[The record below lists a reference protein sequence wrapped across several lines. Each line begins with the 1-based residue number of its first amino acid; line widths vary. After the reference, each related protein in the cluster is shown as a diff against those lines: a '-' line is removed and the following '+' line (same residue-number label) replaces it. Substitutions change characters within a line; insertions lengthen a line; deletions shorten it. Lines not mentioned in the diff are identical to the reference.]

1 MLLTLSPLTNAIKK
15 AMLRNR
21 KNILT
26 ILLFLM
32 VILFLLASCSKNTK
46 KDQLPEGKT
55 VTVEG
60 METVKGTNPPK
71 VESPPAKKPTSQPPS
86 KTERETTIA
95 SMPSRPS
102 YSPSPSLPFFQLGFK
117 KKVAILDFE
126 NKTTYK
132 DEQIGEAVAKR
143 LFDKLE
149 SSQRIVTVDRTVVS
163 ETLRREGFKF
173 ETLMDPTVMK
183 QAHQSLGI
191 QAFAFGTVNDL
202 SLLSPKVSDTSEE
215 EATSATLKLE
225 IRLMDASTGNL
236 LKTFIGR
243 SPIFG
248 TRETGEN
255 SKSKAVLKAI
265 ELSLDDI
272 FDGFLRQLDLLEW
285 TTTVAK
291 VEGDSLYLNA
301 GKSSGLRIGD
311 TLEVFEPGKEIIH
324 PVTKFSLGWTTGQSR
339 GVIKV
344 TDLFGVDAAIGKVV
358 RGQGFDPNDIV
369 KSMMQ

>member
-1 MLLTLSPLTNAIKK
+1 VI
-15 AMLRNR
+15 RNR

-26 ILLFLM
+26 ILLFVTAL
-32 VILFLLASCSKNTK
+32 LFLLTSCSNLPLIGKKEK

-60 METVKGTNPPK
+60 METVKGANPPK
-71 VESPPAKKPTSQPPS
+71 AEPPS
-86 KTERETTIA
+86 KKPSSLPPPRTEKETTIA
-95 SMPSRPS
+95 SMPSRPL
-102 YSPSPSLPFFQLGFK
+102 YTPSLPFFQPGFR

-132 DEQIGEAVAKR
+132 DEQIGEAVAKK
-143 LFDKLE
+143 LSEKLE
-149 SSQRIVTVDRTVVS
+149 SSQRIVAVDRTVVS
-163 ETLRREGFKF
+163 EMLRREGFKF
-173 ETLMDPTVMK
+173 ETLMDPSVMK

-191 QAFAFGTVNDL
+191 QAFTFGAVHDL
-202 SLLSPKVSDTSEE
+202 SLLSPKVSETSEE

-265 ELSLDDI
+265 DLGLDDI

-285 TTTVAK
+285 TTTVAR

-324 PVTKFSLGWTTGQSR
+324 PVTNFSLGWTTGQLK
-339 GVIKV
+339 GVIRV

-358 RGQGFDPNDIV
+358 QGQGFNPNDVV
-369 KSMMQ
+369 KSTIK

>member
-1 MLLTLSPLTNAIKK
+1 MF
-15 AMLRNR
+15 RNR
-21 KNILT
+21 KNIFS

-32 VILFLLASCSKNTK
+32 AILFLLASCSKNK
-46 KDQLPEGKT
+46 RKDQLPEGKT

-60 METVKGTNPPK
+60 METVKGENPPK
-71 VESPPAKKPTSQPPS
+71 AEPPLPNKPSSQPPS
-86 KTERETTIA
+86 KPEKGPTIA
-95 SMPSRPS
+95 SIPSGPLYR
-102 YSPSPSLPFFQLGFK
+102 PSPSLPFFQLGFK

-132 DEQIGEAVAKR
+132 DEQIGEAVAKK
-143 LFDKLE
+143 LSDKLE
-149 SSQRIVTVDRTVVS
+149 SSQRIVAVDRTVVS
-163 ETLRREGFKF
+163 EMLKREGFKF
-173 ETLMDPTVMK
+173 ETLTDPTAMK
-183 QAHQSLGI
+183 QVHQSLGI
-191 QAFAFGTVNDL
+191 QAFAFGTVHDL
-202 SLLSPKVSDTSEE
+202 SLLSPKVSETSDEE
-215 EATSATLKLE
+215 VTSATLKLE
-225 IRLMDASTGNL
+225 IRLIDASTGNL
-236 LKTFIGR
+236 LRTFIGR

-291 VEGDSLYLNA
+291 IEGDNLYLNA

-324 PVTKFSLGWTTGQSR
+324 PVTNFSLGWTTGQLK
-339 GVIKV
+339 GVIRV
-344 TDLFGVDAAIGKVV
+344 TDLFGVDAAIGKIVQG
-358 RGQGFDPNDIV
+358 RGFNPNDVV
-369 KSMMQ
+369 KSSMQ

>member
-1 MLLTLSPLTNAIKK
+1 MF
-15 AMLRNR
+15 RNR
-21 KNILT
+21 KNIFT

-32 VILFLLASCSKNTK
+32 AILFLLASCSKNTK

-60 METVKGTNPPK
+60 METVKGKDPPK
-71 VESPPAKKPTSQPPS
+71 AESPPPQNPSSQPPPR
-86 KTERETTIA
+86 TEKETTIA

-132 DEQIGEAVAKR
+132 DEQIGEAVAKK
-143 LFDKLE
+143 LSDKLE
-149 SSQRIVTVDRTVVS
+149 SSQRIVVVDRTVVS
-163 ETLRREGFKF
+163 EMLKREGFTF
-173 ETLMDPTVMK
+173 DTLTDPSVMK

-191 QAFAFGTVNDL
+191 QAFASGTVNDL
-202 SLLSPKVSDTSEE
+202 SLLSPKISETSEE

-225 IRLMDASTGNL
+225 IRLVDASTGNL

-255 SKSKAVLKAI
+255 SKSKAVLKSI
-265 ELSLDDI
+265 DLSLDDI
-272 FDGFLRQLDLLEW
+272 FDGFLRQLDFLEW

-291 VEGDSLYLNA
+291 VEGDNLYVNA

-324 PVTKFSLGWTTGQSR
+324 PVTNFSLGWTTGQLK
-339 GVIKV
+339 GVIRV
-344 TDLFGVDAAIGKVV
+344 SDLFGIDAAIGKVV
-358 RGQGFDPNDIV
+358 QGKVFSPNDVV
-369 KSMMQ
+369 KSTLK

>member
-1 MLLTLSPLTNAIKK
+1 VI
-15 AMLRNR
+15 RNR

-26 ILLFLM
+26 ILLF
-32 VILFLLASCSKNTK
+32 VTAVLFLLTSCSNLPLIGKKEK

-60 METVKGTNPPK
+60 METVKGANPPK
-71 VESPPAKKPTSQPPS
+71 AESPPSKKPSSQPPS
-86 KTERETTIA
+86 KPEKETTIA
-95 SMPSRPS
+95 SMPFRPL
-102 YSPSPSLPFFQLGFK
+102 YSPTPSLPFFQLGFK

-132 DEQIGEAVAKR
+132 EQQIGEAVATK
-143 LFDKLE
+143 LSDKLE
-149 SSQRIVTVDRTVVS
+149 SSQRIGAVDSTVVS
-163 ETLRREGFKF
+163 EMLRREGFKF
-173 ETLMDPTVMK
+173 ETLMDPTAMK

-202 SLLSPKVSDTSEE
+202 SLLSPKVSETSEE

-225 IRLMDASTGNL
+225 IRLIDASTGNL
-236 LKTFIGR
+236 LKTFIGK

-255 SKSKAVLKAI
+255 SKSRAVLKAI
-265 ELSLDDI
+265 ELSLEDI

-291 VEGDSLYLNA
+291 VDGNSLYLNA

-311 TLEVFEPGKEIIH
+311 TLEVFAPGKEIIH
-324 PVTKFSLGWTTGQSR
+324 PVTNFSLGWMISFPGAKTSR
-339 GVIKV
+339 VSPI
-344 TDLFGVDAAIGKVV
+344 L
-358 RGQGFDPNDIV
+358 R
-369 KSMMQ
+369 

>member
-1 MLLTLSPLTNAIKK
+1 MIRNKSKRFTL
-15 AMLRNR
+15 
-21 KNILT
+21 
-26 ILLFLM
+26 LLFLTAFL
-32 VILFLLASCSKNTK
+32 LFLTSCSNLPLIGKKEKK
-46 KDQLPEGKT
+46 KDQLPEGRT

-60 METVKGTNPPK
+60 METVKGANPPRA
-71 VESPPAKKPTSQPPS
+71 EPPPTRKPSSQPS
-86 KTERETTIA
+86 SRTERETTIT
-95 SMPSRPS
+95 SMPSRPL
-102 YSPSPSLPFFQLGFK
+102 YSPGPSLPFFQLGFK

-132 DEQIGEAVAKR
+132 DEQIGEAVAKK
-143 LFDKLE
+143 LSDKLE
-149 SSQRIVTVDRTVVS
+149 SSQRIVAVDSTVVS
-163 ETLRREGFKF
+163 EMLSREGLKF
-173 ETLMDPTVMK
+173 ETLVDPSAMK

-191 QAFAFGTVNDL
+191 QAFAFGTVHDL
-202 SLLSPKVSDTSEE
+202 SLLSPKVSETSDE

-225 IRLMDASTGNL
+225 IRLVDASTGNL

-272 FDGFLRQLDLLEW
+272 FDGFLRQVDLLEW

-291 VEGDSLYLNA
+291 VEGDNLYVNA

-311 TLEVFEPGKEIIH
+311 TLEVFEPGKEIIN
-324 PVTKFSLGWTTGQSR
+324 PVTNLSLGWTTGQLK
-339 GVIKV
+339 GVIRV
-344 TDLFGVDAAIGKVV
+344 TDLFGIDAALGKVV
-358 RGQGFDPNDIV
+358 QGQGFNPNDVV
-369 KSMMQ
+369 KSTIH

>member
-1 MLLTLSPLTNAIKK
+1 VLKK
-15 AMLRNR
+15 IMIRSG

-26 ILLFLM
+26 NLIFVTAL
-32 VILFLLASCSKNTK
+32 VFLLTSCSNLPLIGKKDKK

-71 VESPPAKKPTSQPPS
+71 AEPSASKTPPPQPPS
-86 KTERETTIA
+86 KTEKETTIA
-95 SMPSRPS
+95 SMPSRPV

-132 DEQIGEAVAKR
+132 DEQLGEAVAKK
-143 LFDKLE
+143 LSDKLE
-149 SSQRIVTVDRTVVS
+149 SSQRILAVDGMVVS
-163 ETLRREGFKF
+163 EMLKREGLKF
-173 ETLMDPTVMK
+173 QTLMDPSVMK

-191 QAFAFGTVNDL
+191 QAFTFGTVHDL
-202 SLLSPKVSDTSEE
+202 SLLSPKASETSDEE
-215 EATSATLKLE
+215 VTSATLKLE
-225 IRLMDASTGNL
+225 LRLMDASTGNL

-255 SKSKAVLKAI
+255 SKTKAVLKAI
-265 ELSLDDI
+265 ELSLEDI
-272 FDGFLRQLDLLEW
+272 FDGFLRQIDLLEW

-291 VEGDSLYLNA
+291 VEGNNLYLNA

-324 PVTKFSLGWTTGQSR
+324 PVTNYSLGWTTGQLK
-339 GVIKV
+339 GVIRV
-344 TDLFGVDAAIGKVV
+344 TDLFGVDAAIGKAVQ
-358 RGQGFDPNDIV
+358 GQGFNPNDVV
-369 KSMMQ
+369 KSTIK

>member
-1 MLLTLSPLTNAIKK
+1 MFQNKPNRSTL
-15 AMLRNR
+15 
-21 KNILT
+21 
-26 ILLFLM
+26 LLFLA
-32 VILFLLASCSKNTK
+32 VFLLFLTSCSNLPLIGKKEK

-60 METVKGTNPPK
+60 METVKGANPTK
-71 VESPPAKKPTSQPPS
+71 AESPPSKKPSSQPPS
-86 KTERETTIA
+86 KTEKETTIA
-95 SMPSRPS
+95 SMPSRPL
-102 YSPSPSLPFFQLGFK
+102 YTPSPSLPFFQLGFK

-132 DEQIGEAVAKR
+132 DEQIGEAVAKK
-143 LFDKLE
+143 LSDKLE
-149 SSQRIVTVDRTVVS
+149 SSQRIVTVDSTVVS
-163 ETLRREGFKF
+163 EMLRREGFKF
-173 ETLMDPTVMK
+173 ETLVDPTAMK

-202 SLLSPKVSDTSEE
+202 SLLSTKVSETSED

-255 SKSKAVLKAI
+255 SKTKAVLKAI

-291 VEGDSLYLNA
+291 VEGNSLYLNA
-301 GKSSGLRIGD
+301 GKSSGLRTGD

-324 PVTKFSLGWTTGQSR
+324 PVTNFSLGWTTGQLK
-339 GVIKV
+339 GVIRV

-358 RGQGFDPNDIV
+358 QGQGFNPNDVV
-369 KSMMQ
+369 KSTTH

>member
-1 MLLTLSPLTNAIKK
+1 MFQS
-15 AMLRNR
+15 RR
-21 KNILT
+21 NILT
-26 ILLFLM
+26 ILIFATAL
-32 VILFLLASCSKNTK
+32 LFLLTSCSNLPLIGKKEK
-46 KDQLPEGKT
+46 KDQLPEGRT
-55 VTVEG
+55 VTVDG
-60 METVKGTNPPK
+60 METVKGANPPK
-71 VESPPAKKPTSQPPS
+71 AEPSPPQKPSSQPPS
-86 KTERETTIA
+86 KTEKETTIA
-95 SMPSRPS
+95 SMPSRPL

-132 DEQIGEAVAKR
+132 DEQIGEAVAKK
-143 LFDKLE
+143 LSDKLE
-149 SSQRIVTVDRTVVS
+149 SSQRIVTVDSTVVS
-163 ETLRREGFKF
+163 EMLRREGFTF
-173 ETLMDPTVMK
+173 ETLLDPTAMK

-202 SLLSPKVSDTSEE
+202 SLLSPKVSETSEE
-215 EATSATLKLE
+215 ETTSATLKLE

-265 ELSLDDI
+265 ELSLDDV

-291 VEGDSLYLNA
+291 VDGNNLYLNA
-301 GKSSGLRIGD
+301 GKSSGVRIGD

-324 PVTKFSLGWTTGQSR
+324 PITNFSLGWTTGQLK
-339 GVIKV
+339 GVIRV
-344 TDLFGVDAAIGKVV
+344 TDLFGIDAAIGKVV
-358 RGQGFDPNDIV
+358 QGQGFNPNDVV
-369 KSMMQ
+369 KSTRQ

>member
-1 MLLTLSPLTNAIKK
+1 MI
-15 AMLRNR
+15 RNR

-26 ILLFLM
+26 ILLFVTAL
-32 VILFLLASCSKNTK
+32 LFLLTSCSNLPLIGKKEK

-60 METVKGTNPPK
+60 METVKGANPPK
-71 VESPPAKKPTSQPPS
+71 AEPPS
-86 KTERETTIA
+86 KKPSSLPPPRTERETTIA
-95 SMPSRPS
+95 SMPSRPL
-102 YSPSPSLPFFQLGFK
+102 YTPSLPFFQPGFK

-132 DEQIGEAVAKR
+132 DEQIGEAVAKT
-143 LFDKLE
+143 LSEKLE
-149 SSQRIVTVDRTVVS
+149 SSQRIVAVDSTVVS
-163 ETLRREGFKF
+163 EMLRKEGFKF
-173 ETLMDPTVMK
+173 ETLMDPRVMK

-191 QAFAFGTVNDL
+191 QAFTFGTVHDL
-202 SLLSPKVSDTSEE
+202 SLLSPKVSETSEE

-248 TRETGEN
+248 TKETGEN

-265 ELSLDDI
+265 DLGLEDI
-272 FDGFLRQLDLLEW
+272 LEGFLRQLDLLEW
-285 TTTVAK
+285 TTTVAR
-291 VEGDSLYLNA
+291 VEGDGLYLNA

-324 PVTKFSLGWTTGQSR
+324 PVTNFSLGWTTGQLK
-339 GVIKV
+339 GVIRV

-358 RGQGFDPNDIV
+358 QGQGFNPNDVV
-369 KSMMQ
+369 KSALK

>member
-1 MLLTLSPLTNAIKK
+1 VI
-15 AMLRNR
+15 RNR

-26 ILLFLM
+26 ILLFVTAL
-32 VILFLLASCSKNTK
+32 LFLLTSCSNLPLIGKKEK

-60 METVKGTNPPK
+60 METVKGANLPK
-71 VESPPAKKPTSQPPS
+71 AEPPS
-86 KTERETTIA
+86 KKPSSLPPPRTERETTIA
-95 SMPSRPS
+95 SMPSRPL
-102 YSPSPSLPFFQLGFK
+102 YTPSLPFFQPGFR

-132 DEQIGEAVAKR
+132 EEQIGEAVAKK
-143 LFDKLE
+143 LSEKLE
-149 SSQRIVTVDRTVVS
+149 SSQRIVAVDRTVVS
-163 ETLRREGFKF
+163 EMLRKEGFKF
-173 ETLMDPTVMK
+173 ETLMDPRVMK

-191 QAFAFGTVNDL
+191 QAFTFGTVHDL
-202 SLLSPKVSDTSEE
+202 SLLSPKVSETSEE
-215 EATSATLKLE
+215 EAMSATLKVE

-243 SPIFG
+243 SPIFA
-248 TRETGEN
+248 TKETGEN
-255 SKSKAVLKAI
+255 SRSKAVLKAI
-265 ELSLDDI
+265 DLGLDDI

-324 PVTKFSLGWTTGQSR
+324 PTTKFSLGWTTGQLK
-339 GVIKV
+339 GVI
-344 TDLFGVDAAIGKVV
+344 TISDLFGVDAAIGKVV
-358 RGQGFDPNDIV
+358 QGQGFSPDDVV
-369 KSMMQ
+369 KSTIK

>member
-1 MLLTLSPLTNAIKK
+1 MIL
-15 AMLRNR
+15 NR
-21 KNILT
+21 KSFFFLSSALFSL
-26 ILLFLM
+26 LLFSS
-32 VILFLLASCSKNTK
+32 SCSNLPLIGKKEK

-60 METVKGTNPPK
+60 METVKGANLPKAEPPP
-71 VESPPAKKPTSQPPS
+71 SKKPSSQPPS
-86 KTERETTIA
+86 KTEKETTIA
-95 SMPSRPS
+95 SIPSRPL
-102 YSPSPSLPFFQLGFK
+102 YSPGPSLPFFQLGFK
-117 KKVAILDFE
+117 RKVAILDFE

-132 DEQIGEAVAKR
+132 EEKIGEAVAKK
-143 LFDKLE
+143 LSDKLE
-149 SSQRIVTVDRTVVS
+149 SSQRIVAVDRTVVS
-163 ETLRREGFKF
+163 EMLRREGFKF
-173 ETLMDPTVMK
+173 ETLTEPSVMK

-191 QAFAFGTVNDL
+191 QAFTFGTVHDL
-202 SLLSPKVSDTSEE
+202 SLLSPKVSETSEE

-248 TRETGEN
+248 TKETGEN

-265 ELSLDDI
+265 DLGLEDI
-272 FDGFLRQLDLLEW
+272 LEGFLRQLDLLEW
-285 TTTVAK
+285 TTTVAR
-291 VEGDSLYLNA
+291 VEGDGLYLNA

-324 PVTKFSLGWTTGQSR
+324 PVTNFSLGWTTGQLK
-339 GVIKV
+339 GVIRV

-358 RGQGFDPNDIV
+358 QGQGFNPNDVV
-369 KSMMQ
+369 KSTIK

>member
-1 MLLTLSPLTNAIKK
+1 MLQ
-15 AMLRNR
+15 NR

-26 ILLFLM
+26 ILIFVTAL
-32 VILFLLASCSKNTK
+32 LFLLMSCSNLPFIGKKEKK
-46 KDQLPEGKT
+46 KDQLPQGKT

-60 METVKGTNPPK
+60 METVKGANPPK
-71 VESPPAKKPTSQPPS
+71 TEPPPQKPSSQLPS
-86 KTERETTIA
+86 KTEKETTIA
-95 SMPSRPS
+95 SMPSRPL

-117 KKVAILDFE
+117 KKVTILDFE

-132 DEQIGEAVAKR
+132 DEQIGEAVAKK
-143 LFDKLE
+143 LSDKLE
-149 SSQRIVTVDRTVVS
+149 SSQRIVAVDSTVVS
-163 ETLRREGFKF
+163 EMLRREGFKF
-173 ETLMDPTVMK
+173 ETLLDPTAMK

-202 SLLSPKVSDTSEE
+202 SLLSPKASETSEE

-225 IRLMDASTGNL
+225 IRLIDASTGNL

-248 TRETGEN
+248 TRETGDN

-291 VEGDSLYLNA
+291 VDGSNLYLNA

-324 PVTKFSLGWTTGQSR
+324 PVTNFSLGWTTGQLK
-339 GVIKV
+339 GVIRV

-358 RGQGFDPNDIV
+358 QGQGFNPNDVV
-369 KSMMQ
+369 KSTRQ

>member
-1 MLLTLSPLTNAIKK
+1 MIRNKK
-15 AMLRNR
+15 KTFIICASLVTV
-21 KNILT
+21 LA
-26 ILLFLM
+26 
-32 VILFLLASCSKNTK
+32 LLASCSSLPIIGKKEK
-46 KDQLPEGKT
+46 KDQLPEGRT

-71 VESPPAKKPTSQPPS
+71 AEPPPPKKPSPQPPP

-95 SMPSRPS
+95 SMPSKPL
-102 YSPSPSLPFFQLGFK
+102 YSPSLPFFQPGFK
-117 KKVAILDFE
+117 KKLAILDFE

-132 DEQIGEAVAKR
+132 DEQIGEAVAR
-143 LFDKLE
+143 ALSDKLE
-149 SSQRIVTVDRTVVS
+149 SSRRIVAVDRTVVS
-163 ETLRREGFKF
+163 EMLRREGFKF
-173 ETLMDPTVMK
+173 ETLMDPSVMK

-191 QAFAFGTVNDL
+191 QAFAFGKVHDL
-202 SLLSPKVSDTSEE
+202 SLLSPKVSEPSEE

-255 SKSKAVLKAI
+255 SRRKAVLKAI

-272 FDGFLRQLDLLEW
+272 LDGFLRQLDLLEW

-324 PVTKFSLGWTTGQSR
+324 PATNFSLGWTTGQLK
-339 GVIKV
+339 GVLRV

-358 RGQGFDPNDIV
+358 QGQGFNPNDVV
-369 KSMMQ
+369 KATLK

>member
-1 MLLTLSPLTNAIKK
+1 MI
-15 AMLRNR
+15 RNR

-26 ILLFLM
+26 ILLFVTAL
-32 VILFLLASCSKNTK
+32 LFLLTSCSNLPLIGKKEK

-60 METVKGTNPPK
+60 METVKGANPPK
-71 VESPPAKKPTSQPPS
+71 AEPPS
-86 KTERETTIA
+86 KKPSSLPPPRTEKETTIA
-95 SMPSRPS
+95 SMPSRPL
-102 YSPSPSLPFFQLGFK
+102 YTPSLPFFQPGFR

-132 DEQIGEAVAKR
+132 DEQIGEAVAKK
-143 LFDKLE
+143 LSEKLE
-149 SSQRIVTVDRTVVS
+149 SSQRIVAVDRTVVS
-163 ETLRREGFKF
+163 EMLRREGFKF
-173 ETLMDPTVMK
+173 ETLMDPSVMK

-191 QAFAFGTVNDL
+191 QAFTFGTVHDL
-202 SLLSPKVSDTSEE
+202 SLLSPKVSETSEE

-265 ELSLDDI
+265 DLALDDI

-285 TTTVAK
+285 TTTVAR

-324 PVTKFSLGWTTGQSR
+324 PTTKFSLGWTTGQLK
-339 GVIKV
+339 GVI
-344 TDLFGVDAAIGKVV
+344 TISDLFGVDAAIGKVV
-358 RGQGFDPNDIV
+358 QGQGFSPDDVV
-369 KSMMQ
+369 KSTIK

>member
-1 MLLTLSPLTNAIKK
+1 MIRNKPEKITL
-15 AMLRNR
+15 
-21 KNILT
+21 
-26 ILLFLM
+26 LLFLTAFF
-32 VILFLLASCSKNTK
+32 LFLTSCSNLPLIGKKEK

-60 METVKGTNPPK
+60 METVKGANPPK
-71 VESPPAKKPTSQPPS
+71 AEPPPQKPSSQLPS
-86 KTERETTIA
+86 KTEKETNIA
-95 SMPSRPS
+95 SMPSRPL

-132 DEQIGEAVAKR
+132 DEQIGEAVAKKMS
-143 LFDKLE
+143 DKLE
-149 SSQRIVTVDRTVVS
+149 SSQRIVAVDRTVVS
-163 ETLRREGFKF
+163 EMLKREGFKF
-173 ETLMDPTVMK
+173 ETLLDPTAMK

-191 QAFAFGTVNDL
+191 QAFAFGTVDDL
-202 SLLSPKVSDTSEE
+202 SLLSPKVSETSEE

-225 IRLMDASTGNL
+225 IRLIDASTGNL

-248 TRETGEN
+248 TRETGDN
-255 SKSKAVLKAI
+255 SKSKAVLRAI

-291 VEGDSLYLNA
+291 VEADNLYVNA

-324 PVTKFSLGWTTGQSR
+324 PVTNFSLGWTTGQLK
-339 GVIKV
+339 GVIRV

-358 RGQGFDPNDIV
+358 QGQGFNPNDVV
-369 KSMMQ
+369 KSTRQ

>member
-1 MLLTLSPLTNAIKK
+1 MIL
-15 AMLRNR
+15 NR
-21 KNILT
+21 KSFFFLSSALFSL
-26 ILLFLM
+26 LLFSS
-32 VILFLLASCSKNTK
+32 SCSNLPLIGKKEK

-60 METVKGTNPPK
+60 METVKGANLPKAEPPP
-71 VESPPAKKPTSQPPS
+71 SKKPSSQPPS
-86 KTERETTIA
+86 KTEKETTIA
-95 SMPSRPS
+95 SIPSRPL
-102 YSPSPSLPFFQLGFK
+102 YSPGPSLPFFQLGFK
-117 KKVAILDFE
+117 RKVAILDFE

-132 DEQIGEAVAKR
+132 EEKIGEAVAKK
-143 LFDKLE
+143 LSDKLE
-149 SSQRIVTVDRTVVS
+149 SSQRIVAVDRTVVS
-163 ETLRREGFKF
+163 EMLRREGFKF
-173 ETLMDPTVMK
+173 ETLTEPSVMK

-191 QAFAFGTVNDL
+191 QAFTFGTVHDL
-202 SLLSPKVSDTSEE
+202 SLLSQKVSETSEE

-248 TRETGEN
+248 TKETGEN

-265 ELSLDDI
+265 DLGLEDI
-272 FDGFLRQLDLLEW
+272 LEGFLRQLDFLEW
-285 TTTVAK
+285 TTTVAR
-291 VEGDSLYLNA
+291 VEGDGLYLNA

-324 PVTKFSLGWTTGQSR
+324 PVTNFSLGWTTGQLK
-339 GVIKV
+339 GVIRV

-358 RGQGFDPNDIV
+358 QGQGFNPDDMV
-369 KSMMQ
+369 KSTIK

>member
-1 MLLTLSPLTNAIKK
+1 MI
-15 AMLRNR
+15 RNR
-21 KNILT
+21 KNILAVLLFVAA
-26 ILLFLM
+26 LLFL
-32 VILFLLASCSKNTK
+32 LTSCSNLPLIGKKEK

-60 METVKGTNPPK
+60 METVKGANPPK
-71 VESPPAKKPTSQPPS
+71 AEPPASKKPSSQPPS
-86 KTERETTIA
+86 KTEKETTIA
-95 SMPSRPS
+95 SMPSRPL
-102 YSPSPSLPFFQLGFK
+102 YTPSLPFFQLGFK
-117 KKVAILDFE
+117 KKVAILEFE

-132 DEQIGEAVAKR
+132 EQQIGEAVAQK
-143 LFDKLE
+143 LSEKLE
-149 SSQRIVTVDRTVVS
+149 SSQRIVTVDSTVVS
-163 ETLRREGFKF
+163 EMLRREGLEF
-173 ETLMDPTVMK
+173 ETLIDPSVMK

-202 SLLSPKVSDTSEE
+202 SLLSPKVSETSED

-255 SKSKAVLKAI
+255 SKTKAVLKAI
-265 ELSLDDI
+265 ELSLEDI

-291 VEGDSLYLNA
+291 VDGNSLYLNA

-324 PVTKFSLGWTTGQSR
+324 PTTKFSLGWTTGQLK
-339 GVIKV
+339 GVI
-344 TDLFGVDAAIGKVV
+344 TISDLFGVDAAIGKVV
-358 RGQGFDPNDIV
+358 QGQGFSPDDVV
-369 KSMMQ
+369 KSTLK

>member
-1 MLLTLSPLTNAIKK
+1 
-15 AMLRNR
+15 MLRNR
-21 KNILT
+21 KNILA
-26 ILLFLM
+26 ILLFATAL
-32 VILFLLASCSKNTK
+32 LFLLTSCSKNER

-60 METVKGTNPPK
+60 METVKGANPPK
-71 VESPPAKKPTSQPPS
+71 AEPPPSKKPSSQPSPQPPS
-86 KTERETTIA
+86 KTDRETTIA
-95 SMPSRPS
+95 SMPSRPL

-132 DEQIGEAVAKR
+132 DQQIGEAVAQK
-143 LFDKLE
+143 LSEKLE
-149 SSQRIVTVDRTVVS
+149 SSQRIVAVDSTVVS
-163 ETLRREGFKF
+163 EMLRREGSKF
-173 ETLMDPTVMK
+173 ETLMDPSVMK

-191 QAFAFGTVNDL
+191 QGFAFGTVNDL
-202 SLLSPKVSDTSEE
+202 SLLSPKVSETSED

-225 IRLMDASTGNL
+225 IRLVDASTGNL

-248 TRETGEN
+248 TKETGEN
-255 SKSKAVLKAI
+255 SKNKAVLKAI

-291 VEGDSLYLNA
+291 VDGNSLYLNA

-324 PVTKFSLGWTTGQSR
+324 PTTKFSLGWTTGQLK
-339 GVIKV
+339 GVI
-344 TDLFGVDAAIGKVV
+344 TISDLFGVDAAVGKVV
-358 RGQGFDPNDIV
+358 QGQGFSPDDVV
-369 KSMMQ
+369 KSTLK